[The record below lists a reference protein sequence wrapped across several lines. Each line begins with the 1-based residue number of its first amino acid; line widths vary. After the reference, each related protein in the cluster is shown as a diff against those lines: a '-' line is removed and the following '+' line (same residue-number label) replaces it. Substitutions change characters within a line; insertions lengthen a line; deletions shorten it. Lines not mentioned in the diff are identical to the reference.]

1 MFPVF
6 EIPET
11 IERDLLEFFRQQSAF
26 PLTSI
31 NARARSDDPFRA
43 ELSRH
48 YGVYVLYYRG
58 DFPLYAD
65 LKDRNTGELR
75 KPIYVGK
82 AVSSGTRTGGKRGAA
97 LPAPEAEVDLST
109 ALDALDTSAPA
120 PLSNSLF
127 RRLGEHAASIRKA
140 ESTLRVEDF
149 DVRVIPMAD
158 ALVQWAEA
166 VMIKSLRPIWNA
178 QISGFGN
185 HDPGKG
191 RYGQA
196 RSIWDQLHPGRTW
209 ADKLEHLARYDEET
223 LRRHIRHTLDTDLD
237 E

>member
-11 IERDLLEFFRQQSAF
+11 IERDLLAFYKVQPAF
-26 PLTSI
+26 PLASI
-31 NARARSDDPFRA
+31 QPRAKPGDPLKA

-48 YGVYVLYYRG
+48 FGVYVLYYRG
-58 DFPLYAD
+58 EFPLYRD
-65 LKDRNTGELR
+65 LRDRNSVALQ

-82 AVSSGTRTGGKRGAA
+82 AVSSGSRTGGRRSAAMPAAETEVDVPAA
-97 LPAPEAEVDLST
+97 LA
-109 ALDALDTSAPA
+109 ALDSDVRAPQ
-120 PLSNSLF
+120 SNSLF
-127 RRLGEHAASIRKA
+127 KRLSEHAATIRKA
-140 ESTLRVEDF
+140 ETTLRVEDF
-149 DVRVIPMAD
+149 EVRVVPMAD

-166 VMIKSLRPIWNA
+166 VMIKRLRPVWNA

-191 RYGQA
+191 RYQQA

-209 ADKLEHLARYDEET
+209 AEKLENLAKYDQDA
-223 LRRHIRHTLDTDLD
+223 LRRIIRQSLDTDLD
-237 E
+237 D